1 VRASRGDLDEA
12 QALLLRARRVADREN
27 ARPAVRASA
36 VANLGALRMLQGRY
50 QDAEPLLEQGL
61 DLGEKALGGP
71 DHPGLIRLKQTLAD
85 CYRVRNRAAEAETLY
100 WSALQ
105 IADRAYGPRHPAA
118 LPSLSGLAVL
128 EEQRGNDTRAES
140 LHREAL
146 AVAED
151 ALGPDDPARG
161 ELLGNLGSFYA
172 RQGEDG
178 TAEHL
183 FVRALA
189 ALGSSPRGS
198 RRRNLECT

>member
-1 VRASRGDLDEA
+1 
-12 QALLLRARRVADREN
+12 
-27 ARPAVRASA
+27 
-36 VANLGALRMLQGRY
+36 
-50 QDAEPLLEQGL
+50 
-61 DLGEKALGGP
+61 
-71 DHPGLIRLKQTLAD
+71 
-85 CYRVRNRAAEAETLY
+85 
-100 WSALQ
+100 
-105 IADRAYGPRHPAA
+105 
-118 LPSLSGLAVL
+118 L